1 MRRYLGRI
9 AAGVLGF
16 ALVGGSGIV
25 AASGPHGATEVSPSA
40 GAFTLPATTAAA
52 DAVRAVGGG
61 TATHVSRDTHQSQPV
76 YDVHVLDAGQ
86 LWDVLVRM
94 NGTTTNKHLSTEHAP
109 AGGTSAVGTS
119 AGGGTPPATSMSAA
133 ERIAVAAVGGGT
145 AVHASADH
153 AGGAAVWDV
162 HVLSGGVLYT
172 MDVSQASGAVLAQR
186 KSGEQPGKAG
196 GEGAGSS
203 SRQTEHRDGGGTPTP
218 TSGPGGLVYGK
229 KYANAPAEFAPAVQA
244 AMSAVGGVSL
254 KWVKFAPKDSG
265 QGSGDIQ
272 ANIKIR
278 LAHGT
283 TKVKDLFSATGTL
296 ISQRTQSDR

>member
-1 MRRYLGRI
+1 MRRSLARI
-9 AAGVLGF
+9 AAGVLGI

-25 AASGPHGATEVSPSA
+25 AASGPRGATEAALSA
-40 GAFTLPATTAAA
+40 GAFTLPTTTAAA
-52 DAVRAVGGG
+52 DAVNAVGGG
-61 TATHVSRDTHQSQPV
+61 TATHVSRDTYRSQPV

-94 NGTTTNKHLSTEHAP
+94 NGTTTNKHLATEQAP
-109 AGGTSAVGTS
+109 GGTAAV
-119 AGGGTPPATSMSAA
+119 GGTPPATSVTAA
-133 ERIAVAAVGGGT
+133 EQIAVRAVGGGT

-153 AGGAAVWDV
+153 AHGVAVWDV

-172 MDVSQASGAVLAQR
+172 VKVSRASGAVWTQR
-186 KSGEQPGKAG
+186 KSSEQPGTAG
-196 GEGAGSS
+196 GEGAG
-203 SRQTEHRDGGGTPTP
+203 RAPRGTEPRDGGGAPTP
-218 TSGPGGLVYGK
+218 VSGPGGLVYGQ
-229 KYANAPAEFAPAVQA
+229 KYATAPAEFAPAVQA
-244 AMSAVGGVSL
+244 ALAAVGGVSL
-254 KWVKFAPKDSG
+254 KWVKFAPKGSR